1 MVLIFLLI
9 LILSFNDSDDNP
21 DETVIWGKIK
31 VVAQSDK
38 VYQKVTLVFPIFVA
52 ETFGQV
58 PKAASKFQNGES
70 EKKSK

>member
-38 VYQKVTLVFPIFVA
+38 VY
-52 ETFGQV
+52 
-58 PKAASKFQNGES
+58 
-70 EKKSK
+70 

>member
-52 ETFGQV
+52 ETFAQV
-58 PKAASKFQNGES
+58 IKAASKFQNGES